1 MSKDTTLER
10 IWEARR
16 RIYERCGN
24 DPVKLV
30 EYYRNCQQEQL
41 SQTPIDSNRHRQRY
55 ALPRLSK
62 KVDLS
67 TVSLT

>member
-1 MSKDTTLER
+1 MSNDTTLER

-30 EYYRNCQQEQL
+30 EYYLNRQREQL
-41 SQTPIDSNRHRQRY
+41 SETP
-55 ALPRLSK
+55 
-62 KVDLS
+62 
-67 TVSLT
+67 LTPNEAINAIVCQNPQEEVVYQPSV